1 MWQYSAPAVAAAAS
15 NFARSGWFGRSG
27 GMITSWP
34 EAGCVRAIEA
44 ASIPRALSASQKLL
58 PAADERHDLVDV
70 KIQDSGLPDARQ
82 RRLAR
87 PSTFRFQAGR
97 SDGSTAAPE
106 RLYKPGQRIGERFR
120 HRLEFTVPHARLQ
133 RAARQMSAISRQ
145 PQPAG
150 SLTQMSCRFH
160 RCGA

>member
-15 NFARSGWFGRSG
+15 NFARAGWFAMSC
-27 GMITSWP
+27 GMITSGR
-34 EAGCVRAIEA
+34 EARWVRDIEA
-44 ASIPRALSASQKLL
+44 ASIPPALSASQKLL

-120 HRLEFTVPHARLQ
+120 HRLEFTVPHATLQ
-133 RAARQMSAISRQ
+133 PPPRQISA
-145 PQPAG
+145 
-150 SLTQMSCRFH
+150 
-160 RCGA
+160 

>member
-15 NFARSGWFGRSG
+15 NFARAGWFAMSC

-34 EAGCVRAIEA
+34 DARCVRAIEA
-44 ASIPRALSASQKLL
+44 ASIPPALSASQKLL

-106 RLYKPGQRIGERFR
+106 RLSKPGQRIGERVR
-120 HRLEFTVPHARLQ
+120 HRLDVPVPHARLQ
-133 RAARQMSAISRQ
+133 PPARPTDA
-145 PQPAG
+145 
-150 SLTQMSCRFH
+150 
-160 RCGA
+160 